1 MKRNRKMEQTM
12 ENLQTAEGTK
22 AVAGPLLEWYRKNRR
37 DLPWRHTTDP
47 YKIWLSEIMLQQTR
61 VDTVIQ
67 YYRRF
72 LERFGTLRELAEA
85 PVQDV
90 LIVWK
95 GLGYYSRALN
105 LQKAARQV
113 VEQCDGVFPRD
124 YEAIR
129 QLPGI
134 GDYTAGAIA
143 GIAFNQPYP
152 AVDGNVLRVICRLE
166 GIKDDISQE
175 RTKKRVAAVVD
186 PIIPKDHAREFTQ
199 ALMELGALVCIPLAP
214 LCGQCPVQSFCT
226 AYRTGRQDE
235 LPVKKKKEAPRGVPC
250 WVAVL
255 RENGK
260 ILLEYRKND
269 RLLGQL
275 WGLPI
280 AEKKGSHPSTQL
292 LEEKYGLRLKNAR
305 KLGSASHVFT
315 HQVWKMD
322 VFTFTLAEPMPSS
335 DVLHWVEET
344 ELERYAIPTAFQ
356 RVLKLLH
363 SDNGWEQLELPMDE

>member
-1 MKRNRKMEQTM
+1 
-12 ENLQTAEGTK
+12 
-22 AVAGPLLEWYRKNRR
+22 
-37 DLPWRHTTDP
+37 
-47 YKIWLSEIMLQQTR
+47 MLQQTR

-67 YYRRF
+67 YYHRF

-85 PVQDV
+85 PAQDV
-90 LIVWK
+90 LAVWK

-105 LQKAARQV
+105 LQRAAQQV
-113 VEQCDGVFPRD
+113 MEQYDGVFPRD

-143 GIAFNQPYP
+143 SIAFNQSYP

-166 GIKDDISQE
+166 GIRDDISKDQ
-175 RTKKRVAAVVD
+175 TKKRVAAIVG
-186 PIIPKDHAREFTQ
+186 PIIPKDQARDFTQ

-214 LCGQCPVQSFCT
+214 LCGQCPLQSFC
-226 AYRTGRQDE
+226 AACRTGMQNE
-235 LPVKKKKEAPRGVPC
+235 LPVKKKKEAPRKIPC
-250 WVAVL
+250 WVAIL

-269 RLLGQL
+269 SLLGQL

-280 AEKKGSHPSTQL
+280 AEKKGSCPPAQL
-292 LEEKYGLRLKNAR
+292 LEGKYGIHLKDAR
-305 KLGSASHVFT
+305 KLGSASHIFT

-322 VFTFTLAEPMPSS
+322 VFIFSLEDPLPQS
-335 DVLHWVEET
+335 DVLHWVEEA
-344 ELERYAIPTAFQ
+344 ELDRYAIPTAFQ
-356 RVLKLLH
+356 RVLKLLN
-363 SDNGWEQLELPMDE
+363 SDKGWEQLEIPLE